1 MKQKLRKIFLC
12 LALVLSV
19 LMVTACGKK
28 APEPEFTAEEEI
40 QLKEGAKFLAIDLV
54 EQIIKMSPDD
64 RDKMIGLFEREKLP
78 IMFNA
83 LTNFQN
89 EKRLGEYVGIDEN
102 SIDALI
108 NGEILTVKF
117 KADFEERP
125 MDICLSWNAYNQN
138 KIYSG
143 DFSCMKEFSLV
154 PEFTTAE
161 QMKDAAGNL
170 VVGMLT
176 VFCVLVFISWIISLF
191 KYIPVFEKKLKERK
205 DAKTKA
211 EAPTPKKN
219 IEEPVVQEEVL
230 VSDDISDDVIQ
241 AVIAAAIAAYESDN
255 ENDGFVPGETL
266 NNGLMVR
273 SIRRHRD

>member
-28 APEPEFTAEEEI
+28 ASEPEFTAEEEI
-40 QLKEGAKFLAIDLV
+40 QLKEGSKFLATDLV
-54 EQIIKMSPDD
+54 DQIVKMSPDD

-83 LTNFQN
+83 LTNYQN
-89 EKRLGEYVGIDEN
+89 ERRLGEYEGIDEN
-102 SIDALI
+102 SIDATI
-108 NGEILTVKF
+108 NGEIITVKF
-117 KADFEERP
+117 KANFKERP
-125 MDICLSWNAYNQN
+125 MDITLSWNAYNQN

-176 VFCVLVFISWIISLF
+176 VFGVLIFISWIISLF
-191 KYIPVFEKKLKERK
+191 KYIPVFEKKFKERK
-205 DAKTKA
+205 EAKVKSEYT
-211 EAPTPKKN
+211 EKN
-219 IEEPVVQEEVL
+219 IEDSKVQEEVL
-230 VSDDISDDVIQ
+230 IQDDISDDVIQ

-255 ENDGFVPGETL
+255 ENDGFIPGETL

-273 SIRRHRD
+273 SIRRHRN

>member
-1 MKQKLRKIFLC
+1 MKQKLRKLFLC
-12 LALVLSV
+12 LALMLSV

-28 APEPEFTAEEEI
+28 ASKPLFTAEEEI
-40 QLKEGAKFLAIDLV
+40 QLKEGAKFVSTNLV
-54 EQIIKMSPDD
+54 DQIIRMSPDD
-64 RDKMIGLFEREKLP
+64 RDEMIGLFEREKLP

-89 EKRLGEYVGIDEN
+89 EKRLGEYEGIDEN
-102 SIDALI
+102 SMDALI
-108 NGEILTVKF
+108 NGDTITVTF
-117 KADFEERP
+117 KANFEERP
-125 MDICLSWNAYNQN
+125 MDITLSWNAYNQN
-138 KIYSG
+138 KIYNG

-211 EAPTPKKN
+211 KAPVVKEEAP
-219 IEEPVVQEEVL
+219 VVKEEVL